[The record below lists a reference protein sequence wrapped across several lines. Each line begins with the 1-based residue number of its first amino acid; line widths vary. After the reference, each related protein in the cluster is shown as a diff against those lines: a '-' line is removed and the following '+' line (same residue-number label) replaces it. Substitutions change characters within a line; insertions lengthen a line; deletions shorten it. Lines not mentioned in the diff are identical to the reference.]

1 LKNSTC
7 VSYKGV
13 SYKLKL
19 HVLGDIMTSF
29 NCLLGQ
35 RIEMILMKIED
46 KSAVKENVENLS
58 VDALDERGL
67 GQFRVEMV
75 IQAPGAG

>member
-1 LKNSTC
+1 
-7 VSYKGV
+7 
-13 SYKLKL
+13 
-19 HVLGDIMTSF
+19 
-29 NCLLGQ
+29 
-35 RIEMILMKIED
+35 MIFTNED
-46 KSAVKENVENLS
+46 KTASKEAFDNLS